1 MPALRTN
8 TKKFEVL
15 KFIGRSP
22 TGVRSRDV
30 EQFIVTQ
37 IQGKQWD
44 PKRRAGM
51 WNVALYGYGRDRGIY
66 RNYCTKVEGRWY
78 LNPTAVGLVRQYWV
92 TKGHTNPEVYG
103 YAGGVPLAAGRYR
116 TDQIAADGGG
126 ILTMPQLPEPKII
139 REPVY
144 IPAPLKKETMAEYF
158 SKELDA
164 LSIEDLELEAIKVL
178 RETRAALKAKT
189 EEFNRVSKELLD
201 AKTAEKEAA
210 NILRQALGL

>member
-15 KFIGRSP
+15 KFIGGHP
-22 TGVRSRDV
+22 GVKSKDV
-30 EQFIVTQ
+30 EKFIAVEL
-37 IQGKQWD
+37 QGKTWD
-44 PKRRAGM
+44 PKKRAGG
-51 WNVALYGYGRDRGIY
+51 WSLSLYGSYKNPGIY
-66 RNYCTKVEGRWY
+66 SSYCTKVDGRWY
-78 LNPTAVGLVRQYWV
+78 LTPTTVEIIRRYWV
-92 TKGHTNPEVYG
+92 DVGIKNPQVFG
-103 YAGGVPLAAGRYR
+103 YAGGVPLAAGKYR

-144 IPAPLKKETMAEYF
+144 IPVPLKNETMAEYF

-201 AKTAEKEAA
+201 AKSAEKEAA
-210 NILRQALGL
+210 NVLRQALGL